1 MVSRTVTG
9 GLFHKKSSRREYDM
23 PKSMVEQVLEAHLV
37 AGELVP
43 GAEVALKIDHTL
55 TQDATGTLAYL
66 EFEAMG
72 VDRARPEVAVS
83 YVDHNLPQT
92 DFRNADDHRFLRTI
106 AARYGLYFS
115 PPGNGISHQVHLE
128 RFSVP
133 GKTLLGSDSHT
144 PTAGGAGMLAMGAGG
159 LDVALALAGQ
169 PFYLVMPEVL
179 GVRLTGRFP
188 AWVSA
193 KDVIL
198 ELLRRLTVKGGRGKI
213 LEFFGPAL
221 RHLPVP
227 ARAAITNM
235 GAELGA
241 TTSIFP
247 ADEQTRK
254 FLAMQGREAAF
265 RPLGA
270 QGRPRYAEVQE
281 IDLGKLTPLIARPSS
296 PDFVAPVQELA
307 GTPVEQVLIGSCANS
322 SFRDLMVAARAL
334 KGRRVH
340 PRVSLEINPGSREVL
355 DNLVRAGGLLPLI
368 EAGARVMPPGC
379 WGCIG
384 MGQAP
389 PTGAVSVRT
398 FPRNFPGRSGTKDDK
413 VYLASPETAVAAAIF
428 GELRDPRSL
437 GDYPRVAAP
446 RHYHVASG
454 VVPPLPPAEAQK
466 VEVIRG
472 PNIVPFPRLTPL
484 PDTWRGE
491 VWLKVG
497 DNVTTDDILPAGSQ
511 ILPLRSNLPAIS
523 QHAFTRLDPEF
534 PRRVQARGAEGAIV
548 GGENYGQGSS
558 REHAALAPR
567 YLGVRLKLVKS
578 FARIHL
584 ANLINFGI
592 LPLTFEDPADY
603 EALTQGQVVEL
614 PGVKKLLLEG
624 AERLPL
630 KMGDREIWVRV
641 DLSARQRRL
650 VAVGGAL
657 NLAREGLA

>member
-1 MVSRTVTG
+1 MG
-9 GLFHKKSSRREYDM
+9 KSI
-23 PKSMVEQVLEAHLV
+23 VEQVMAAHLV
-37 AGELVP
+37 SGELAP

-72 VDRARPEVAVS
+72 VERARPEVAVS

-92 DFRNADDHRFLRTI
+92 DFRNADDHRFLRTV

-115 PPGNGISHQVHLE
+115 PPGNGICHQVHLE
-128 RFSVP
+128 RFSAP

-169 PFYLVMPEVL
+169 PFYLTVPDIL
-179 GVRLTGRFP
+179 GVKLTGRFRP
-188 AWVSA
+188 WVSA

-198 ELLRRLTVKGGRGKI
+198 ELLRRLSVKGGRGKI

-221 RHLPVP
+221 RYLSVP
-227 ARAAITNM
+227 ERAAITNM

-247 ADEQTRK
+247 ADAQTRR
-254 FLAMQGREAAF
+254 FLQLQGREADF
-265 RPLGA
+265 QTLQA
-270 QGRPRYAEVQE
+270 QGRPHYAEIQE
-281 IDLGKLTPLIARPSS
+281 VNLDQLASLIAQPSS
-296 PDFVAPVQELA
+296 PDKVAKVQDLEGL
-307 GTPVEQVLIGSCANS
+307 PVEQVLIGSCANS
-322 SFRDLMVAARAL
+322 SLRDLLIAAQAL

-340 PRVSLEINPGSREVL
+340 PRVSLEINPGSRQVL
-355 DNLVRAGGLLPLI
+355 ENLILAGGLLPLI

-389 PTGAVSVRT
+389 PTNAVSVRT

-413 VYLASPETAVAAAIF
+413 VYLASPETAVAAAVF
-428 GELRDPRSL
+428 GELRDPRKL

-446 RHYHVASG
+446 RRFVLAGGNIIPPPPPGESG
-454 VVPPLPPAEAQK
+454 EVV
-466 VEVIRG
+466 RG
-472 PNIVPFPRLTPL
+472 PNIVPFPQLTPL
-484 PDTWRGE
+484 PETWRGE
-491 VWLKVG
+491 VWLTVG
-497 DNVTTDDILPAGSQ
+497 DNVTTDDIMPAGSQ
-511 ILPLRSNLPAIS
+511 VLPLRSNLPAIS
-523 QHAFTRLDPEF
+523 QYAFTRLDPEF
-534 PRRVQARGAEGAIV
+534 PRRVEGKGEGAIV

-567 YLGVRLKLVKS
+567 YLGVRVKLVKS

-592 LPLTFEDPADY
+592 LPLTFENPADY
-603 EALTQGQVVEL
+603 DGLAQGQTLEL
-614 PGVKKLLLEG
+614 PGVRKLLLDG
-624 AERLPL
+624 ATRLPL
-630 KMGDREIWVRV
+630 KVGDQEIWVRV
-641 DLSARQRRL
+641 DLSERQRRL
-650 VAVGGAL
+650 LAVGGAL
-657 NLAREGLA
+657 NLAREG

>member
-1 MVSRTVTG
+1 MAKTI
-9 GLFHKKSSRREYDM
+9 
-23 PKSMVEQVLEAHLV
+23 VEQVMAAHLV
-37 AGELVP
+37 SGELVP

-72 VDRARPEVAVS
+72 VERARPEVAVS

-92 DFRNADDHRFLRTI
+92 DFRNADDHRFLRTV

-115 PPGNGISHQVHLE
+115 PPGNGICHQVHLE
-128 RFSVP
+128 RFSGP

-144 PTAGGAGMLAMGAGG
+144 PTAGGAGMLAFGAGG

-169 PFYLVMPEVL
+169 PFYLTMPEIL
-179 GVRLTGRFP
+179 GVRLTGRFRP
-188 AWVSA
+188 WVSA

-198 ELLRRLTVKGGRGKI
+198 ELLRRLSVKGGRGKI

-221 RHLPVP
+221 RYLSVP
-227 ARAAITNM
+227 ERAAITNM

-247 ADEQTRK
+247 ADAQTRR
-254 FLAMQGREAAF
+254 FLALQGREEAF
-265 RPLGA
+265 QALQA
-270 QGRPRYAEVQE
+270 QGRPHYAEVQE
-281 IDLGKLTPLIARPSS
+281 VDLEQLPSLVAQPSS
-296 PDFVAPVQELA
+296 PDEVAKVKDLE

-322 SFRDLMVAARAL
+322 SFRDLMIAARAL
-334 KGRRVH
+334 SGRRVH
-340 PRVSLEINPGSREVL
+340 PRVSLEINPGSRQVL
-355 DNLVRAGGLLPLI
+355 ENLILAGGLLPLV
-368 EAGARVMPPGC
+368 EAGARIMPPGC

-389 PTGAVSVRT
+389 PTNAVSVRT

-428 GELRDPRSL
+428 GELRDPREL

-446 RHYHVASG
+446 RRLVVAG
-454 VVPPLPPAEAQK
+454 GNIIPPSPPGEAAR

-472 PNIVPFPRLTPL
+472 PNIVPFPQLTPL
-484 PDTWRGE
+484 PETWQGE

-497 DNVTTDDILPAGSQ
+497 DNVTTDDIMPAGSKV
-511 ILPLRSNLPAIS
+511 LPLRSNLPAIS
-523 QHAFTRLDPEF
+523 QYAFTRLDPEF
-534 PRRVQARGAEGAIV
+534 PQRVQGRGEGAVV

-567 YLGVRLKLVKS
+567 YLGVRVKLVKT

-592 LPLTFEDPADY
+592 LPLTFEDPGDY
-603 EALTQGQVVEL
+603 DLLTQGQTLEL
-614 PGVKKLLLEG
+614 PGVRQKLLDG

-630 KMGDREIWVRV
+630 KVGGQAIWVRA
-641 DLSARQRRL
+641 DLSVRQRRL
-650 VAVGGAL
+650 LAVGGAL
-657 NLAREGLA
+657 NLAREA

>member
-1 MVSRTVTG
+1 MGKTV
-9 GLFHKKSSRREYDM
+9 
-23 PKSMVEQVLEAHLV
+23 VEQVMAAHLV
-37 AGELVP
+37 AGELAP

-55 TQDATGTLAYL
+55 TQDATGTLTYL

-72 VDRARPEVAVS
+72 VGRARPEVAVS

-92 DFRNADDHRFLRTI
+92 DFRNADDHRFLRTV
-106 AARYGLYFS
+106 AAKYGLYFS

-144 PTAGGAGMLAMGAGG
+144 PTAGGAGMLAFGAGG

-169 PFYLVMPEVL
+169 PFYLVMPDIL
-179 GVRLTGRFP
+179 GVRLTGRFRP
-188 AWVSA
+188 WVSA

-221 RHLPVP
+221 RRLSVP
-227 ARAAITNM
+227 ERAAITNM

-247 ADEQTRK
+247 ADAQTHK
-254 FLAMQGREAAF
+254 FLKMQGREADF
-265 RPLGA
+265 RPLQS
-270 QGRPRYAEVQE
+270 QGRPPYAEVQE
-281 IDLGKLTPLIARPSS
+281 IKLDSLVPLIAQPSS
-296 PDFVAPVQELA
+296 PDKVAKVQDLE

-322 SFRDLMVAARAL
+322 SLRDLLIAARAL
-334 KGRRVH
+334 QGRRVH
-340 PRVSLEINPGSREVL
+340 PRVSLEINPGSRQVL
-355 DNLVRAGGLLPLI
+355 ENLILAGGLLPLLA
-368 EAGARVMPPGC
+368 AGARVMPPGC

-389 PTGAVSVRT
+389 PTNAVSVRT
-398 FPRNFPGRSGTKDDK
+398 FPRNFPGRSGTKDDR
-413 VYLASPETAVAAAIF
+413 VFLASPETAVAAAIF
-428 GELRDPRSL
+428 GELRDPRDL
-437 GDYPRVAAP
+437 GDYPRVVAP
-446 RHYHVASG
+446 RHF
-454 VVPPLPPAEAQK
+454 VVNGGAIIPPPPPGEAG
-466 VEVIRG
+466 EVVRG
-472 PNIVPFPRLTPL
+472 PNIVPFPPFAPL
-484 PDTWRGE
+484 PETWRGE
-491 VWLKVG
+491 LWLKVG

-523 QHAFTRLDPEF
+523 QYAFTRLDPEF
-534 PRRVQARGAEGAIV
+534 PQRVQGRGEGAVV

-567 YLGVRLKLVKS
+567 YLGVRVKLVKS

-592 LPLTFEDPADY
+592 LPLTFENPKDY
-603 EALTQGQVVEL
+603 DLMTPGQTLEL
-614 PGVKKLLLEG
+614 PGVRQLLLDG
-624 AERLPL
+624 VQRLTL
-630 KMGDREIWVRV
+630 KVGVKEIWVRV
-641 DLSARQRRL
+641 DLSPRQRRL
-650 VAVGGAL
+650 IAVGGAL
-657 NLAREGLA
+657 NLAREG

>member
-1 MVSRTVTG
+1 MAKTI
-9 GLFHKKSSRREYDM
+9 
-23 PKSMVEQVLEAHLV
+23 VEQVMEAHLV
-37 AGELVP
+37 VGELVP
-43 GAEVALKIDHTL
+43 GAEVGLRIDHTL

-72 VDRARPEVAVS
+72 VERARVEVAVS
-83 YVDHNLPQT
+83 YVDHNLLQT
-92 DFRNADDHRFLRTI
+92 DFRNADDHRFLRTV

-128 RFSVP
+128 RFSAP

-144 PTAGGAGMLAMGAGG
+144 PTAGGAGMLAFGAGG

-169 PFYLVMPEVL
+169 PFYLTMPEVL
-179 GVRLTGRFP
+179 GVRLTGRLP

-213 LEFFGPAL
+213 LEYFGPAL
-221 RHLPVP
+221 ARLAVP
-227 ARAAITNM
+227 ERTTIANM

-247 ADEQTRK
+247 ADGQTRR
-254 FLAMQGREAAF
+254 FLALQGREADF
-265 RPLGA
+265 CPLRA
-270 QGRPRYAEVQE
+270 EGRPQYARVVEL
-281 IDLGKLTPLIARPSS
+281 DLGGLEPLIALPGS
-296 PDFVAPVQELA
+296 PDKVAPVKKVA
-307 GTPVEQVLIGSCANS
+307 GTPVDQVLVGSCGNS
-322 SFRDLMVAARAL
+322 SFRDLLVVAQAL
-334 KGRRVH
+334 KGRQVH
-340 PRVSLEINPGSREVL
+340 PRVSLEINPGSRQVL
-355 DNLVRAGGLLPLI
+355 ENLTLAGGLLPLL

-384 MGQAP
+384 IGQAP
-389 PTGAVSVRT
+389 ATAAVSLRT
-398 FPRNFPGRSGTKDDK
+398 FPRNFPGRSGTKDDQ

-428 GELRDPRSL
+428 GEITDPRRL

-446 RHYHVASG
+446 RYYLVNG
-454 VVPPLPPAEAQK
+454 RNLEPPLPPEESRR
-466 VEVIRG
+466 VEVLRG
-472 PNIVPFPRLTPL
+472 PNIVPFPQLAPL

-497 DNVTTDDILPAGSQ
+497 DNVSTDDILPAGSQ

-523 QHAFTRLDPEF
+523 RYAFTRLDPDF
-534 PRRVQARGAEGAIV
+534 PRRVKGRGEGAIF

-567 YLGVRLKLVKS
+567 YLGVRVKLVKS

-592 LPLTFEDPADY
+592 LPLTFENPADY
-603 EALTQGQVVEL
+603 DRLEMGQTLEL
-614 PGVKKLLLEG
+614 PQVRQLLLGG
-624 AERLPL
+624 AARLSL
-630 KMGDREIWVRV
+630 RVDGREIWTRV
-641 DLSARQRRL
+641 ELTERQRRL
-650 VAVGGAL
+650 LAAGGAL
-657 NLAREGLA
+657 NIVREG

>member
-1 MVSRTVTG
+1 MGKTI
-9 GLFHKKSSRREYDM
+9 
-23 PKSMVEQVLEAHLV
+23 VEQIIAAHLV
-37 AGELVP
+37 SGELTP

-72 VDRARPEVAVS
+72 VERARPEVAVS

-92 DFRNADDHRFLRTI
+92 DFRNADDHRFLRTV
-106 AARYGLYFS
+106 AAKYGLFFS
-115 PPGNGISHQVHLE
+115 PPGNGICHQVHLE
-128 RFSVP
+128 RFSAP

-169 PFYLVMPEVL
+169 PFYLTVPEIL
-179 GVRLTGRFP
+179 GVRLTGRFRP
-188 AWVSA
+188 WVSA

-198 ELLRRLTVKGGRGKI
+198 ELLRRLSVKGGRGKI

-221 RHLPVP
+221 RYLSVP
-227 ARAAITNM
+227 ERAAITNM

-247 ADEQTRK
+247 ADAQTRK
-254 FLAMQGREAAF
+254 FLKLQGREEAF
-265 RPLGA
+265 RPLAA
-270 QGRPRYAEVQE
+270 QGRPQYAEVQE
-281 IDLGKLTPLIARPSS
+281 VDLDQLTSLIAQPSS
-296 PDFVAPVQELA
+296 PDRVVPVKDLEGL
-307 GTPVEQVLIGSCANS
+307 PVEQVLIGSCANS
-322 SFRDLMVAARAL
+322 SLRDLLIASQAL

-340 PRVSLEINPGSREVL
+340 PRVSLEINPGSRQVL
-355 DNLVRAGGLLPLI
+355 ENLILTGGLLPLV

-389 PTGAVSVRT
+389 PTNTVSVRT
-398 FPRNFPGRSGTKDDK
+398 FPRNFPGRSGTKDDR

-428 GELRDPRSL
+428 GALQDPRKL
-437 GDYPRVAAP
+437 GDYPRLPAP
-446 RHYHVASG
+446 RHFVVAG
-454 VVPPLPPAEAQK
+454 GNIIPPPPPGEAGEVV
-466 VEVIRG
+466 RG
-472 PNIVPFPRLTPL
+472 PNIVPFPQLTPL
-484 PDTWRGE
+484 PETWRGE
-491 VWLKVG
+491 AWLKVG
-497 DNVTTDDILPAGSQ
+497 DNVTTDDIMPAGSQ
-511 ILPLRSNLPAIS
+511 VLPLRSNLPAIS
-523 QHAFTRLDPEF
+523 LFAFTRLDPEF
-534 PRRVQARGAEGAIV
+534 PRRVQGKGEGAIV

-567 YLGVRLKLVKS
+567 YLGVRVKLVKS

-592 LPLTFEDPADY
+592 LPLTFENPGDY
-603 EALTQGQVVEL
+603 DLLSQGQTLEL
-614 PGVKKLLLEG
+614 AGVKQLILDG

-630 KMGDREIWVRV
+630 KVGDKQVWVRV
-641 DLSARQRRL
+641 DLSKRQRQL
-650 VAVGGAL
+650 LAVGGAL
-657 NLAREGLA
+657 NLAREG

>member
-1 MVSRTVTG
+1 MSKTIVQ
-9 GLFHKKSSRREYDM
+9 
-23 PKSMVEQVLEAHLV
+23 QVMEAHLV
-37 AGELVP
+37 AGELAA
-43 GAEVALKIDHTL
+43 GAEVALRIDHTL

-72 VDRARPEVAVS
+72 VDRVRPRVAVS

-92 DFRNADDHRFLRTI
+92 DFRNADDHRFLRTV

-133 GKTLLGSDSHT
+133 GQTLLGSDSHT
-144 PTAGGAGMLAMGAGG
+144 PTAGGAGMLAFGAGG

-169 PFYLVMPEVL
+169 PFYLVMPEIL
-179 GVRLTGRFP
+179 GVRLTGRLP
-188 AWVSA
+188 DWVSA

-213 LEFFGPAL
+213 LEFYGPAL
-221 RHLPVP
+221 GRLTVP
-227 ARAAITNM
+227 ERAAITNM

-254 FLAMQGREAAF
+254 FLARQGREADF
-265 RPLGA
+265 RPLRA
-270 QGRPRYAEVQE
+270 QGRPSYAEVQE
-281 IDLGKLTPLIARPSS
+281 LDLAGLTPLIAQPGS
-296 PDFVAPVQELA
+296 PDRVVPVKEVEGA
-307 GTPVEQVLIGSCANS
+307 PVEQVLIGSCANS

-334 KGRRVH
+334 RGRRVH
-340 PRVSLEINPGSREVL
+340 PRVSLEVNPGSRQVL
-355 DNLVRAGGLLPLI
+355 ENLILAGGLLPLLT
-368 EAGARVMPPGC
+368 AGARVMPPGC

-398 FPRNFPGRSGTKDDK
+398 FPRNFPGRSGTKDDQ

-437 GDYPRVAAP
+437 GAYPRIAAP
-446 RHYHVASG
+446 RHYHLG
-454 VVPPLPPAEAQK
+454 GHLIPPLSPQEAAQ
-466 VEVIRG
+466 VEVVRG
-472 PNIVPFPRLTPL
+472 PNIVPFPQLTPL
-484 PDTWRGE
+484 PDTWSGE

-523 QHAFTRLDPEF
+523 QYAFTRLDPEF
-534 PRRVQARGAEGAIV
+534 PQRVRGRGEGAVV

-592 LPLTFEDPADY
+592 LPLTFENPQDY
-603 EALTQGQVVEL
+603 DLLTQGQSLEL
-614 PGVKKLLLEG
+614 PGGRQRLLAG
-624 AERLPL
+624 DERLPL
-630 KMGDREIWVRV
+630 KAGDKEIWVRV

-657 NLAREGLA
+657 NL

>member
-1 MVSRTVTG
+1 MAKTI
-9 GLFHKKSSRREYDM
+9 
-23 PKSMVEQVLEAHLV
+23 VEQIMAAHLV
-37 AGELVP
+37 SGELVP

-72 VDRARPEVAVS
+72 VARARPEVAVS

-92 DFRNADDHRFLRTI
+92 DFRNADDHRFLRT
-106 AARYGLYFS
+106 AAAKYGLYFS

-128 RFSVP
+128 RFSAP

-144 PTAGGAGMLAMGAGG
+144 PTAGGAGMLAFGAGG

-169 PFYLVMPEVL
+169 PFYLVVPDIL
-179 GVRLTGRFP
+179 GVRLTGRLRP
-188 AWVSA
+188 WVSA

-221 RHLPVP
+221 RHLSVP
-227 ARAAITNM
+227 QRAAITNM

-247 ADEQTRK
+247 ADAQTGR
-254 FLAMQGREAAF
+254 FLQLQGREGDF
-265 RPLGA
+265 RPLKA
-270 QGRPRYAEVQE
+270 QGRPDYAEIQE
-281 IDLGKLTPLIARPSS
+281 VDLATLTPLIAQPSS
-296 PDFVAPVQELA
+296 PDKVAKVQDLE

-322 SFRDLMVAARAL
+322 SLRDLLIVSQAL
-334 KGRRVH
+334 RGRRVH
-340 PRVSLEINPGSREVL
+340 HRVSLEINPGSRQVL
-355 DNLVRAGGLLPLI
+355 ENLIAAGGLLPLL

-389 PTGAVSVRT
+389 PSGAVSVRT
-398 FPRNFPGRSGTKDDK
+398 FPRNFPGRSGTQDDR

-428 GELRDPRSL
+428 GELRDPRDL
-437 GDYPRVAAP
+437 GDYPRVAGP
-446 RHYHVASG
+446 RRLRVDGATVIPPPPPG
-454 VVPPLPPAEAQK
+454 EAGEVV
-466 VEVIRG
+466 RG
-472 PNIVPFPRLTPL
+472 PNIAPFPRLTPL
-484 PDTWRGE
+484 PETWAGE

-497 DNVTTDDILPAGSQ
+497 DNVTTDDILPAGSR

-534 PRRVQARGAEGAIV
+534 PRRVAGRGEGAVV

-567 YLGVRLKLVKS
+567 HLGVRVKLVKS

-592 LPLTFEDPADY
+592 LPLTFEDPKDY
-603 EALTQGQVVEL
+603 DLLTQGRRLEL
-614 PGVKKLLLEG
+614 PGVRRLLLEG
-624 AERLPL
+624 ADRLPL
-630 KMGDREIWVRV
+630 RVGDREIRVRV

-650 VAVGGAL
+650 LAVGGAL
-657 NLAREGLA
+657 NLAREG

>member
-1 MVSRTVTG
+1 MA
-9 GLFHKKSSRREYDM
+9 KSI
-23 PKSMVEQVLEAHLV
+23 VQQVMEAHLV
-37 AGELVP
+37 SGELVS
-43 GAEVALKIDHTL
+43 GAEVSLKIDHTL

-72 VDRARPEVAVS
+72 VERARPEVAVS

-92 DFRNADDHRFLRTI
+92 DFRNADDHRFLRTF
-106 AARYGLYFS
+106 AARHGLYFS
-115 PPGNGISHQVHLE
+115 PPGNGISHQLHLE

-144 PTAGGAGMLAMGAGG
+144 PTGGGAGMLALGAGG

-169 PFYLVMPEVL
+169 PFYLVVPEVL

-221 RHLPVP
+221 ARLTVP
-227 ARAAITNM
+227 ERAAITNM

-247 ADEQTRK
+247 ADGQTRR
-254 FLAMQGREAAF
+254 FLARHGREADF
-265 RPLGA
+265 RPLQA

-281 IDLGKLTPLIARPSS
+281 IDLADLTPLIAQPSS
-296 PDFVAPVQELA
+296 PDRVAPVKELA

-322 SFRDLMVAARAL
+322 SFRDLMVVARAL

-398 FPRNFPGRSGTKDDK
+398 FPRNFPGRSGTKDDR

-446 RHYHVASG
+446 RHYQVISG
-454 VVPPLPPAEAQK
+454 IQAPLPPAEAKK
-466 VEVIRG
+466 VEVVRG
-472 PNIVPFPRLTPL
+472 PNIVPFPQLTPL
-484 PDTWRGE
+484 PESWRGE

-523 QHAFTRLDPEF
+523 RYAFTRLDPEF
-534 PRRVQARGAEGAIV
+534 PARVQGKAGEGAIV
-548 GGENYGQGSS
+548 GGDNYGQGSS

-567 YLGVRLKLVKS
+567 YLGVRVKLVKT

-592 LPLTFEDPADY
+592 LPLTFEDPKDY
-603 EALTQGQVVEL
+603 DTLTQGQVIEL
-614 PGVKKLLLEG
+614 PKVRQLLLDG
-624 AERLPL
+624 AGRLPL
-630 KMGDREIWVRV
+630 KAGGRELWVRV
-641 DLSARQRRL
+641 DLSPRQRQL
-650 VAVGGAL
+650 LAVGGAL
-657 NLAREGLA
+657 NLARKG

>member
-1 MVSRTVTG
+1 MAKTIVEQIMAAHMVS
-9 GLFHKKSSRREYDM
+9 
-23 PKSMVEQVLEAHLV
+23 
-37 AGELVP
+37 GELVP
-43 GAEVALKIDHTL
+43 GNEVALKIDHTL

-92 DFRNADDHRFLRTI
+92 DFRNADDHRFLRTM
-106 AARYGLYFS
+106 AAKYGLYFS
-115 PPGNGISHQVHLE
+115 PPGNGICHQVHLE

-169 PFYLVMPEVL
+169 PFYLTMPEIL
-179 GVRLTGRFP
+179 GVRLTGWFRP
-188 AWVSA
+188 WVSA

-198 ELLRRLTVKGGRGKI
+198 ELLRRLSVKGGRGKI

-221 RHLPVP
+221 RYLSVP
-227 ARAAITNM
+227 ERAAITNM

-247 ADEQTRK
+247 SDAQTRK
-254 FLAMQGREAAF
+254 FLKMQGREADF
-265 RPLGA
+265 RPLAA
-270 QGRPRYAEVQE
+270 QGSPRYAELQE
-281 IDLGKLTPLIARPSS
+281 VDLAQLPSLVAQPSS
-296 PDFVAPVQELA
+296 PDRVAKVQDLA
-307 GTPVEQVLIGSCANS
+307 GLPVEQVLIGSCANS
-322 SFRDLMVAARAL
+322 SLRDLLIASHAL

-340 PRVSLEINPGSREVL
+340 PRVSLEINPGSRQVL
-355 DNLVRAGGLLPLI
+355 ENLILAGGLLPLI

-389 PTGAVSVRT
+389 PTNAVSVRT
-398 FPRNFPGRSGTKDDK
+398 FPRNFPGRSGTKDDR

-428 GELRDPRSL
+428 GELRDPREL
-437 GDYPRVAAP
+437 GDYPRVAGP
-446 RHYHVASG
+446 RHFVVAG
-454 VVPPLPPAEAQK
+454 ANIIPPPPPGEAG
-466 VEVIRG
+466 EVLRG
-472 PNIVPFPRLTPL
+472 PNIVPFPQLTPL
-484 PDTWRGE
+484 PETWRGE
-491 VWLKVG
+491 VWLKAG
-497 DNVTTDDILPAGSQ
+497 DNVTTDDIMPAGSQ
-511 ILPLRSNLPAIS
+511 VLPLRSNLPAIS
-523 QHAFTRLDPEF
+523 QYAFTRLDPDF
-534 PRRVQARGAEGAIV
+534 PRRVQGMGEGAVI

-567 YLGVRLKLVKS
+567 YLGVRVKLVKS

-592 LPLTFEDPADY
+592 LPLTFENPGDY
-603 EALTQGQVVEL
+603 DQLKLGQKLEL
-614 PGVKKLLLEG
+614 PNVRKLILEG

-630 KMGDREIWVRV
+630 KVGDKEIWARV
-641 DLSARQRRL
+641 DLSDRQRQL
-650 VAVGGAL
+650 LAVGGAL
-657 NLAREGLA
+657 NLAREG

>member
-1 MVSRTVTG
+1 MGKTI
-9 GLFHKKSSRREYDM
+9 
-23 PKSMVEQVLEAHLV
+23 VEQIMAAHLV
-37 AGELVP
+37 SGELAP

-83 YVDHNLPQT
+83 YVDHNLLQT
-92 DFRNADDHRFLRTI
+92 DFRNADDHRFLRSM
-106 AARYGLYFS
+106 AAKYGLYFS

-133 GKTLLGSDSHT
+133 GKTMLGSDSHT
-144 PTAGGAGMLAMGAGG
+144 PTAGGAGMLSFGAGG

-169 PFYLVMPEVL
+169 PFYLVMPEIL
-179 GVRLTGRFP
+179 GVKLTGRFP

-221 RHLPVP
+221 RHLSVP
-227 ARAAITNM
+227 ERAAITNM

-247 ADEQTRK
+247 ADAQTRR
-254 FLAMQGREAAF
+254 FMALQGREADF
-265 RPLGA
+265 RPLKA
-270 QGRPRYAEVQE
+270 QGRPRYAEEIE
-281 IDLGKLTPLIARPSS
+281 IDLDQLSPLIARPSS
-296 PDFVAPVQELA
+296 PDSVVPVQEVA
-307 GTPVEQVLIGSCANS
+307 GTPVEQVLIGSCGNS
-322 SFRDLMVAARAL
+322 SFRDLMVVAQAL

-340 PRVSLEINPGSREVL
+340 PRVSLEINPGSRQVL
-355 DNLVRAGGLLPLI
+355 ENLALAGGLLPLLA
-368 EAGARVMPPGC
+368 AGARVMPPGC

-389 PTGAVSVRT
+389 PTNAVSVRT
-398 FPRNFPGRSGTKDDK
+398 FPRNFPGRSGTKDDR
-413 VYLASPETAVAAAIF
+413 VYLASPETAVAAAIY
-428 GELRDPRSL
+428 GELRDPRDL
-437 GDYPRVAAP
+437 GEAPRVTFPRIYLLNGRQLEAP
-446 RHYHVASG
+446 
-454 VVPPLPPAEAQK
+454 PPAGTK
-466 VEVIRG
+466 VEVVRG
-472 PNIVPFPRLTPL
+472 PNIVPFPQLSPL

-491 VWLKVG
+491 VWLKTG

-523 QHAFTRLDPEF
+523 QFAFTRLDPEF
-534 PRRVQARGAEGAIV
+534 PQRVKNRGEGAVI

-567 YLGVRLKLVKS
+567 YLGVRVKLVKS

-592 LPLTFEDPADY
+592 LPLTFETPEDY
-603 EALTQGQVVEL
+603 DLLAQGQVLEL
-614 PGVKKLLLEG
+614 PEVRRLLLDG

-630 KMGDREIWVRV
+630 KVGNREIWVRV
-641 DLSARQRRL
+641 DLTPRQRRL

-657 NLAREGLA
+657 NLAREG

>member
-1 MVSRTVTG
+1 MG
-9 GLFHKKSSRREYDM
+9 KSI
-23 PKSMVEQVLEAHLV
+23 VEQIMAAHLV
-37 AGELVP
+37 SGELAP

-72 VDRARPEVAVS
+72 VERARPDVAVS

-92 DFRNADDHRFLRTI
+92 DFRNADDHRFLRTV
-106 AARYGLYFS
+106 AAKYGLFFS
-115 PPGNGISHQVHLE
+115 PPGNGICHQVHLE
-128 RFSVP
+128 RFSAP

-144 PTAGGAGMLAMGAGG
+144 PTAGGAGMLAFGAGG

-169 PFYLVMPEVL
+169 PFYLVMPEIL
-179 GVRLTGRFP
+179 GVRLTGRFRP
-188 AWVSA
+188 WVSG

-221 RHLPVP
+221 RYLTVP
-227 ARAAITNM
+227 ERAAITNM

-247 ADEQTRK
+247 ADAQTRR
-254 FLAMQGREAAF
+254 FLTLQGREQDF
-265 RPLGA
+265 LPLKA
-270 QGRPRYAEVQE
+270 EGRPRYAEVQE
-281 IDLGKLTPLIARPSS
+281 VDLAGLAPLVARPSS
-296 PDFVAPVQELA
+296 PDKVAPVKDLE

-322 SFRDLMVAARAL
+322 SFRDLMIVARAL

-340 PRVSLEINPGSREVL
+340 PRVSLEINPGSRQVL
-355 DNLVRAGGLLPLI
+355 ENLVQAGGLLPLLA
-368 EAGARVMPPGC
+368 AGARVMPPGC

-389 PTGAVSVRT
+389 PTQAVSVRT
-398 FPRNFPGRSGTKDDK
+398 FTRNFPGRSGTKDDR

-428 GELRDPRSL
+428 GELRDPREL

-446 RHYHVASG
+446 RHFMVDPGTIIAPPPPG
-454 VVPPLPPAEAQK
+454 EAAEVV
-466 VEVIRG
+466 RG
-472 PNIVPFPRLTPL
+472 PNIVPFPQLTPL
-484 PDTWRGE
+484 AETWRGE

-523 QHAFTRLDPEF
+523 QYAFTRLDPEF
-534 PRRVQARGAEGAIV
+534 PARVQATGGEGAIV

-567 YLGVRLKLVKS
+567 YLGVRVKLVKS

-592 LPLTFEDPADY
+592 LPLTLENPGDY
-603 EALTQGQVVEL
+603 DLMTQGQSLEL
-614 PGVKKLLLEG
+614 PGVRQLLLDG

-630 KMGDREIWVRV
+630 KVGGKEIWVRV

-650 VAVGGAL
+650 LAVGGAL
-657 NLAREGLA
+657 NLAREGKE

>member
-1 MVSRTVTG
+1 MAKTI
-9 GLFHKKSSRREYDM
+9 
-23 PKSMVEQVLEAHLV
+23 VEQIMAAHLV
-37 AGELVP
+37 SGELAP
-43 GAEVALKIDHTL
+43 GAEVALRIDHTL

-83 YVDHNLPQT
+83 YVDHNLLQT

-106 AARYGLYFS
+106 AAKYGLYFS

-133 GKTLLGSDSHT
+133 GKTMLGSDSHT
-144 PTAGGAGMLAMGAGG
+144 PTAGGAGMLSFGAGG

-169 PFYLVMPEVL
+169 PFYLVMPEIL
-179 GVRLTGRFP
+179 GVRLNGRFP

-221 RHLPVP
+221 RYLSVP
-227 ARAAITNM
+227 ERAAITNM

-247 ADEQTRK
+247 ADGQTRR
-254 FLAMQGREAAF
+254 FMALQGREADF
-265 RPLGA
+265 RPLQA
-270 QGRPRYAEVQE
+270 QGRPNYAEIQE
-281 IDLGKLTPLIARPSS
+281 IDLTGLEPLIAQPSS
-296 PDFVAPVQELA
+296 PDKVVPVKQVE
-307 GTPVEQVLIGSCANS
+307 GTPVEQVLIGSCGNS
-322 SFRDLMVAARAL
+322 SFRDLMVVAQAL

-340 PRVSLEINPGSREVL
+340 PRVSLEINPGSRQVL
-355 DNLVRAGGLLPLI
+355 ENLALAGGLLPLLA
-368 EAGARVMPPGC
+368 AGARVMPPGC

-389 PTGAVSVRT
+389 PTQAVSVRT
-398 FPRNFPGRSGTKDDK
+398 FPRNFPGRSGTKDDQ
-413 VYLASPETAVAAAIF
+413 VYLASPETAVAAAIY

-437 GDYPRVAAP
+437 GEAPRVAAP
-446 RHYHVASG
+446 RHYLADGRDLVA
-454 VVPPLPPAEAQK
+454 PPPAGTP
-466 VEVIRG
+466 VEVVRG
-472 PNIVPFPRLTPL
+472 PNIVPFPQLSPL
-484 PDTWRGE
+484 PETWRGE
-491 VWLKVG
+491 IWLKAG

-523 QHAFTRLDPEF
+523 QFAFTRLDPGF
-534 PRRVQARGAEGAIV
+534 PQRVQGRGEGAII

-567 YLGVRLKLVKS
+567 YLGVRVKLVKS

-592 LPLTFEDPADY
+592 LPLTFENPGDY
-603 EALTQGQVVEL
+603 ELLAQDQTLEL
-614 PGVKKLLLEG
+614 PGVGRLLLAG

-630 KMGDREIWVRV
+630 KVGSREIWVRV
-641 DLSARQRRL
+641 DLSVRQRRL
-650 VAVGGAL
+650 VVGGGAL
-657 NLAREGLA
+657 NLAREG

>member
-1 MVSRTVTG
+1 LIT
-9 GLFHKKSSRREYDM
+9 
-23 PKSMVEQVLEAHLV
+23 PKQPYFPKGWTMAKTIVEQVMAAHLV
-37 AGELVP
+37 SGELAP
-43 GAEVALKIDHTL
+43 GAEVALRIDHTL

-72 VDRARPEVAVS
+72 VSRVRPEVAVS

-92 DFRNADDHRFLRTI
+92 DFRNADDHRFLRTV
-106 AARYGLYFS
+106 AAKYGLHFS

-128 RFSVP
+128 RFSAP
-133 GKTLLGSDSHT
+133 GRTLLGSDSHT
-144 PTAGGAGMLAMGAGG
+144 PTAGGAGMLAFGAGG

-169 PFYLVMPEVL
+169 PFYLVMPEIL
-179 GVRLTGRFP
+179 GVRLTGRFQP
-188 AWVSA
+188 WVSA

-221 RHLPVP
+221 RYLSVP
-227 ARAAITNM
+227 QRAAITNM

-247 ADEQTRK
+247 ADAQTRK
-254 FLAMQGREAAF
+254 FLKMQGREQDF
-265 RPLGA
+265 RPLTP
-270 QGRPRYAEVQE
+270 QGRPRYAAVEEV
-281 IDLGKLTPLIARPSS
+281 DLAGLTPLTAQPSS
-296 PDFVAPVQELA
+296 PDRVAPVKDLA

-322 SFRDLMVAARAL
+322 SFRDLMIAARAL
-334 KGRRVH
+334 EGRRVH
-340 PRVSLEINPGSREVL
+340 PRVSLEINPGSRQVL
-355 DNLVRAGGLLPLI
+355 ENLILAGGLVPLL

-389 PTGAVSVRT
+389 PTNAASVRT
-398 FPRNFPGRSGTKDDK
+398 FPRNFPGRSGTKDDR

-428 GELRDPRSL
+428 GELRDPRDL
-437 GDYPRVAAP
+437 GDYPRVSGP
-446 RHYHVASG
+446 RRSVANGSNII
-454 VVPPLPPAEAQK
+454 PPPPPGEAG
-466 VEVIRG
+466 EVIRG
-472 PNIVPFPRLTPL
+472 PNIVPFPQLTPL
-484 PDTWRGE
+484 PETWHGE
-491 VWLKVG
+491 VWLKAG

-523 QHAFTRLDPEF
+523 QYAFTRLDPEF
-534 PRRVQARGAEGAIV
+534 PQRVQGRGEGAVV

-567 YLGVRLKLVKS
+567 YLGVRVKLVKS

-592 LPLTFEDPADY
+592 LPLTFENPGDY
-603 EALTQGQVVEL
+603 DLLSQGQTLEL
-614 PGVKKLLLEG
+614 PGVRQRLLDG

-630 KMGDREIWVRV
+630 KVGDREIWVRV

-650 VAVGGAL
+650 LAVGGAL
-657 NLAREGLA
+657 NLAREG

>member
-1 MVSRTVTG
+1 MGKTI
-9 GLFHKKSSRREYDM
+9 
-23 PKSMVEQVLEAHLV
+23 VEQVMAAHLV
-37 AGELVP
+37 SGELTP
-43 GAEVALKIDHTL
+43 GNEVALKIDHTL

-72 VDRARPEVAVS
+72 VDRAKPEVAVS

-92 DFRNADDHRFLRTI
+92 DFRNADDHRFLRTV
-106 AARYGLYFS
+106 AAKYGLYFS
-115 PPGNGISHQVHLE
+115 PPGNGICHQVHLE
-128 RFSVP
+128 RFSAP

-144 PTAGGAGMLAMGAGG
+144 PTAGGAGMLAIGAGG

-169 PFYLVMPEVL
+169 PFYLPMPEIL
-179 GVRLTGRFP
+179 GVKLTGRFQP
-188 AWVSA
+188 WVSA

-198 ELLRRLTVKGGRGKI
+198 ELLRRLSVKGGRGKI

-221 RHLPVP
+221 RYLSVP
-227 ARAAITNM
+227 ERAAITNM

-247 ADEQTRK
+247 ADAQTRK
-254 FLAMQGREAAF
+254 FLKMQGREADF
-265 RPLGA
+265 RPLKA
-270 QGRPRYAEVQE
+270 LGRPQYANVQE
-281 IDLGKLTPLIARPSS
+281 VNLDQLASLVAQPSS
-296 PDFVAPVQELA
+296 PDKVAKVQDLA
-307 GTPVEQVLIGSCANS
+307 GLPVEQVLIGSCANS
-322 SFRDLMVAARAL
+322 SLRDLLIAAQAL

-340 PRVSLEINPGSREVL
+340 PRVSLEINPGSRQVL
-355 DNLVRAGGLLPLI
+355 ENLILAGGLLPLI

-389 PTGAVSVRT
+389 PTNAVSVRT

-413 VYLASPETAVAAAIF
+413 VYLASPETAVAAAVF
-428 GELRDPRSL
+428 GALRDPREL

-446 RHYHVASG
+446 RHFVVAG
-454 VVPPLPPAEAQK
+454 GNIIPPPPPGEAFEVV
-466 VEVIRG
+466 RG
-472 PNIVPFPRLTPL
+472 PNIVPFPQLTPL
-484 PDTWRGE
+484 PETWRGE

-497 DNVTTDDILPAGSQ
+497 DNVTTDDIMPAGSQ
-511 ILPLRSNLPAIS
+511 VLPLRSNLPAIS
-523 QHAFTRLDPEF
+523 QFAFSRLDPEF
-534 PRRVQARGAEGAIV
+534 PERVQGKGEGAVV

-567 YLGVRLKLVKS
+567 YLGVRVKLVKS

-592 LPLTFEDPADY
+592 LPLTFENPGDY
-603 EALTQGQVVEL
+603 DLLSQGQTLEL
-614 PGVKKLLLEG
+614 PGVKRLILDG

-630 KMGDREIWVRV
+630 KVGDKEIWVRV
-641 DLSARQRRL
+641 DLSERQRRL
-650 VAVGGAL
+650 LAVGGAL
-657 NLAREGLA
+657 NLAREGK

>member
-1 MVSRTVTG
+1 MGKTI
-9 GLFHKKSSRREYDM
+9 
-23 PKSMVEQVLEAHLV
+23 VEQVMAAHLV
-37 AGELVP
+37 AGELAP

-72 VDRARPEVAVS
+72 VARARPEVAVS

-92 DFRNADDHRFLRTI
+92 DFRNADDHRFLRTV
-106 AARYGLYFS
+106 AAKYGLYFS

-144 PTAGGAGMLAMGAGG
+144 PTAGGAGMLAFGAGG

-169 PFYLVMPEVL
+169 PFYLVVPDIL
-179 GVRLTGRFP
+179 GVRLTGRFRP
-188 AWVSA
+188 WVSA

-221 RHLPVP
+221 RRLSVP
-227 ARAAITNM
+227 ERAAITNM

-247 ADEQTRK
+247 ADAQTRQ
-254 FLAMQGREAAF
+254 FLHRQGRLADF
-265 RPLGA
+265 RPLKP
-270 QGRPRYAEVQE
+270 QGRPSYAEVQE
-281 IDLGKLTPLIARPSS
+281 VNLDSLAPLIAQPSS
-296 PDFVAPVQELA
+296 PDKVAPVKDLA

-322 SFRDLMVAARAL
+322 SLRDLLIAAKTL
-334 KGRRVH
+334 QGRRVH
-340 PRVSLEINPGSREVL
+340 PRVSLEINPGSRQVL
-355 DNLVRAGGLLPLI
+355 ENLILAGGLLPLL

-389 PTGAVSVRT
+389 PTHAASVRT
-398 FPRNFPGRSGTKDDK
+398 FPRNFPGRSGTKDDR
-413 VYLASPETAVAAAIF
+413 VFLASPETAVAAAIF
-428 GELRDPRSL
+428 GELRDPRDL

-446 RHYHVASG
+446 RHFLVNPGAI
-454 VVPPLPPAEAQK
+454 LPPPPPEEAG
-466 VEVIRG
+466 EVIRG
-472 PNIVPFPRLTPL
+472 PNIVPFPTLTPL
-484 PDTWRGE
+484 PETWRGE

-523 QHAFTRLDPEF
+523 QYAFTRLDPEF
-534 PRRVQARGAEGAIV
+534 PQRVKGRGEGAVV

-567 YLGVRLKLVKS
+567 YLGVRVKLVKS

-592 LPLTFEDPADY
+592 LPLTFEDPGDY
-603 EALTQGQVVEL
+603 DLVTPGQTLEL
-614 PGVKKLLLEG
+614 PGVRQLLLDG
-624 AERLPL
+624 VQRLPL
-630 KMGDREIWVRV
+630 KVGVKEIWVRV

-650 VAVGGAL
+650 LAVGGAL
-657 NLAREGLA
+657 NLAREG

>member
-1 MVSRTVTG
+1 
-9 GLFHKKSSRREYDM
+9 M
-23 PKSMVEQVLEAHLV
+23 PKTIVEQVMEAHLV
-37 AGELVP
+37 SGELVP
-43 GAEVALKIDHTL
+43 GEEVVLKIDHTL

-72 VDRARPEVAVS
+72 VERARPEVAVS

-144 PTAGGAGMLAMGAGG
+144 PTAGGAAMLAFGAGG

-169 PFYLVMPEVL
+169 PFYLVMPQIL
-179 GVRLTGRFP
+179 GVRLTGRFRP
-188 AWVSA
+188 WVSA

-198 ELLRRLTVKGGRGKI
+198 ELLRRLTVQGGQGKI

-221 RHLPVP
+221 RYLTVP
-227 ARAAITNM
+227 QRAAIANM

-241 TTSIFP
+241 STSIFP
-247 ADEQTRK
+247 ADAQTRK
-254 FLAMQGREAAF
+254 FLARQGRERDF
-265 RPLGA
+265 RPLRA
-270 QGRPRYAEVQE
+270 QGRPRYAGLEEVALDQLE
-281 IDLGKLTPLIARPSS
+281 PLIAQPSS
-296 PDFVAPVQELA
+296 PDRVAPVKELE
-307 GTPVEQVLIGSCANS
+307 GLPVEQVLIGSCANS
-322 SFRDLMVAARAL
+322 SFRDLMVTAQAL
-334 KGRRVH
+334 RGRRVH
-340 PRVSLEINPGSREVL
+340 PRVSLEVNPGSRQVL
-355 DNLVRAGGLLPLI
+355 ENLLLAGGLLPLL

-389 PTGAVSVRT
+389 PTGAASVRT
-398 FPRNFPGRSGTKDDK
+398 FPRNFPGRSGTQDDQ

-437 GDYPRVAAP
+437 GNYPRLAP
-446 RHYHVASG
+446 LRSYLLDNRNILE
-454 VVPPLPPAEAQK
+454 PPPPGTA

-472 PNIVPFPRLTPL
+472 PNIVPFPRLSPL

-523 QHAFTRLDPEF
+523 RYAFTRLDPDF
-534 PRRVQARGAEGAIV
+534 PRRVQARGGEGAVV

-567 YLGVRLKLVKS
+567 YLGLRVKLVKS

-603 EALTQGQVVEL
+603 DRLAMGQTLEL
-614 PGVKKLLLEG
+614 SDVRQLLLAG

-630 KMGDREIWVRV
+630 KVGEKEIWVKV
-641 DLSARQRRL
+641 ELSERQRKL

-657 NLAREGLA
+657 NLAREG

>member
-1 MVSRTVTG
+1 MGKTI
-9 GLFHKKSSRREYDM
+9 
-23 PKSMVEQVLEAHLV
+23 VEQVMAEHLA
-37 AGELVP
+37 AGELAP

-72 VDRARPEVAVS
+72 VARARPEVAVS

-92 DFRNADDHRFLRTI
+92 DFRNADDHRFLRTV
-106 AARYGLYFS
+106 AAKYGLYFS

-144 PTAGGAGMLAMGAGG
+144 PTAGGAGMLAFGAGG

-169 PFYLVMPEVL
+169 PFYLVVPDIL
-179 GVRLTGRFP
+179 GVRLTGRFRP
-188 AWVSA
+188 WVSA

-221 RHLPVP
+221 RGLRVP
-227 ARAAITNM
+227 ERAAITNM

-247 ADEQTRK
+247 ADAQTRQ
-254 FLAMQGREAAF
+254 FLQMQGREADF
-265 RPLGA
+265 RPLQP
-270 QGRPRYAEVQE
+270 QGRPPYAEVQE
-281 IDLGKLTPLIARPSS
+281 VNLESLAPLIAQPSS
-296 PDFVAPVQELA
+296 PDKVTPVKNLA

-322 SFRDLMVAARAL
+322 SLRDLLIAARTL
-334 KGRRVH
+334 QGRRVH
-340 PRVSLEINPGSREVL
+340 PRVSLEINPGSRQVL
-355 DNLVRAGGLLPLI
+355 ENLIRAGGLLPLLA
-368 EAGARVMPPGC
+368 AGARVMPPGC

-389 PTGAVSVRT
+389 PTNAASVRT
-398 FPRNFPGRSGTKDDK
+398 FPRNFPGRSGTKDDR
-413 VYLASPETAVAAAIF
+413 VFLASPETAVAAAIF
-428 GELRDPRSL
+428 GELRDPRDL

-446 RHYHVASG
+446 RHFLVNGGAII
-454 VVPPLPPAEAQK
+454 PPPPPGEAG
-466 VEVIRG
+466 EVIRG
-472 PNIVPFPRLTPL
+472 PNIIPFTPLTPL
-484 PDTWRGE
+484 PETWRGE

-523 QHAFTRLDPEF
+523 QYAFTRLDPEF
-534 PRRVQARGAEGAIV
+534 PQRVKGRGEGAVV

-567 YLGVRLKLVKS
+567 YLGVRVKLVKS

-592 LPLTFEDPADY
+592 LPLTFENPGDY
-603 EALTQGQVVEL
+603 DLLTMGQTLEL
-614 PGVKKLLLEG
+614 PGVRRLLLDG
-624 AERLPL
+624 VQRLPL
-630 KMGDREIWVRV
+630 KVGAQEIWVRV

-650 VAVGGAL
+650 IAVGGAL
-657 NLAREGLA
+657 NLAREG